1 MTLRTF
7 TIHPTTSQDSA
18 SDQDETLILRCDTID
33 FSDAC
38 IALGTGEIKIIGQ
51 LSNSSNGALLGEIEN
66 GDTKISVVVK
76 PAMYE
81 NPLYDFEW
89 GTLAKREVG
98 AYEISHLLGWN
109 IVPPTVLRD
118 VRDMQSSVQ
127 LFIPHDPREHYFTLS
142 PGRRDIMEKFAV
154 FDYIINNADRK
165 GGHILAEQS
174 ESFELFLEPETSMD
188 GSEKS
193 ISKSSADGRVDAA
206 RSHVGAQRPLSDDR
220 GPSETSVQLWGIDH
234 GLSFHF
240 EDKLR
245 TVIWEF
251 SEEPIS
257 SELMGDVNRIHA
269 QLKEVLSP
277 LISVHEVEAA
287 VTRVERL
294 LMNPYH
300 RALDANDR
308 AFPWPLV

>member
-7 TIHPTTSQDSA
+7 TIHPPTSNRSGSEEQDN
-18 SDQDETLILRCDTID
+18 LVLRCDTID
-33 FSDAC
+33 FSAAC
-38 IALGTGEIKIIGQ
+38 ISLGTAEIKIIGE

-66 GDTKISVVVK
+66 GDAKISVVVK

-89 GTLAKREVG
+89 GSLVKREVA
-98 AYEISHLLGWN
+98 AYEISNLLGWN

-127 LFIPHDPREHYFTLS
+127 LFVPHDPREHYFTLS
-142 PGRRDIMEKFAV
+142 SGRRAEMEKFAV

-165 GGHILAEQS
+165 GGHILAEKT
-174 ESFELFLEPETSMD
+174 ESFELFLEPETTTDS
-188 GSEKS
+188 SEGT
-193 ISKSSADGRVDAA
+193 ISKSSVDGRAAA
-206 RSHVGAQRPLSDDR
+206 RSHAGTQRTLNDDES
-220 GPSETSVQLWGIDH
+220 PFETSVQFWGIDH

-257 SELMGDVNRIHA
+257 TQLMEDVNRIHSHI
-269 QLKEVLSP
+269 KEVLSP
-277 LISVHEVEAA
+277 LISLHEVEAT
-287 VTRVERL
+287 VTRLERL

>member
-142 PGRRDIMEKFAV
+142 PGRRDIMEKFAA

-165 GGHILAEQS
+165 GGHILAEKTD
-174 ESFELFLEPETSMD
+174 SFELFLEPDVSSDSAVTSMTELSADDRVASRFHATQHTLNED
-188 GSEKS
+188 GSPS
-193 ISKSSADGRVDAA
+193 QST
-206 RSHVGAQRPLSDDR
+206 SH
-220 GPSETSVQLWGIDH
+220 LWGIDH
-234 GLSFHF
+234 GLSFHI

-257 SELMGDVNRIHA
+257 ISLMDDVNRIHA
-269 QLKEVLSP
+269 HVKERLLP
-277 LISVHEVEAA
+277 LVSAHEIEATI
-287 VTRVERL
+287 TRVERL